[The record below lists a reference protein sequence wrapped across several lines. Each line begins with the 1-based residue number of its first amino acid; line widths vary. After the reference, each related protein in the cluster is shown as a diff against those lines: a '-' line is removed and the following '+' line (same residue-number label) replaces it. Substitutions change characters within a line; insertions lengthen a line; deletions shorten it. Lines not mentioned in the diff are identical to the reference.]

1 MASSKV
7 PPPKKNYPPPEEEP
21 RSEATQV
28 AADRYLHGK
37 PTNADGTAKGGGR

>member
-1 MASSKV
+1 MAASKV
-7 PPPKKNYPPPEEEP
+7 PPPKKTYTPPDKEP

-37 PTNADGTAKGGGR
+37 PTNADGSVKGAK